1 MIFFKFTSRLFLII
15 FLIGTSSSSF
25 AAVASIDFF
34 KFESF
39 KETIQL
45 NVIKKNNISEINT
58 ADLDFVRANDKQL
71 KIIRNE
77 IKFSTFNEEKFLNS
91 YTELNSLFTEISFD
105 IYQESKFYLITNN
118 VLTPGIDTK
127 LRRISANYINQ
138 FYGLSP
144 ISVSMPVE
152 KSKYLPIESPSLTAA
167 EAVPALG
174 MTGVTIASVLGL
186 GAAAGGGSGGGSGGG
201 GGGSNPLVIISS
213 GTTDIYD
220 SDSSGFTINVSL
232 SPTSTNP
239 VTVNFQSTGTATLS
253 SDFNGPSSVTVP
265 AGSSSTT
272 VTYTPVADSTYEGTE
287 IIKIEISSVIN
298 GTEYGT
304 QSVSVNLKEYALRLG
319 TAFTDRGNSSARA
332 ALTEY
337 ANVGNHSSVN
347 STIHPYSLM
356 NIHKA
361 HAYWD
366 GSQHLSGK
374 GEVIHVADF
383 NCDENHQEF
392 TQGGKTTTVVG
403 VAFDADSAADFHCN
417 LVAGYAAGGFSG
429 SSSSND
435 IMGVAYE
442 ADLVFSRVPGTSYLQ
457 KAVDLD
463 SARALNAIASNN
475 SWSTS
480 CADEASDVDAFI
492 AANPSATIMEAV
504 GGALA
509 GCGTISS
516 TATAHMQAYV
526 DSIDA
531 FQTAGGIMV
540 FAAGND
546 NSDSD
551 VSALAALPIWFSQ
564 LSEAYITVAYMEVR
578 GSPTISGSNFFQLS
592 NPCQQMAENCLVA
605 DAWEIFGAYWHDD
618 SSSTSNYTDIT
629 GGGSSSASPMVS
641 GIIALLNQAF
651 PNHTPEMIVDRLL
664 ASANNSWFT
673 PTGNTTF
680 TTHGNSIKHGYHSI
694 WGHGIPDAYAALSP
708 ITTSLNPL
716 IGISTGGSMVNNAD
730 NFENLFPPS
739 ITELTANPSF
749 GDSLVLGLK
758 NENGYFYDALG
769 GGFKFDLSTL
779 VKSKSNKSDIK
790 EFINNDIMNLR
801 NHRNVAIFN
810 NNYINVLGS
819 IDRNKNFVTSVSI
832 DTPSIPIQYF
842 HNLIPSSFSADS
854 VYTNPFVNQ
863 KNGGLGLSTQYKH
876 GNSTF
881 MLGMHDSGNHSGLF
895 GQASDDTK
903 NIATSFIHNSRSVDH
918 LAVIS
923 GVMEEKDTLLGSK
936 HSGAIGISG
945 SNPKSYFNGFNIEHS
960 FKDNLFFKANTILAR
975 TIVKNPNNSLIHS
988 FSPISSSSFE
998 ISLIK
1003 KNIFDTDD
1011 RLLISLSQPN
1021 RIETGSMNFKIQD
1034 LADSYGN
1041 IKHNLKKINLEPSG
1055 RQIDFGINYI
1065 KKLNDNAIFGFKN
1078 VLSKDYSHYKD
1089 SNLNHLITATA
1100 SINF

>member
-1 MIFFKFTSRLFLII
+1 MIFFKFTSRLCLII

-45 NVIKKNNISEINT
+45 NVIKKNNLSEINT

-903 NIATSFIHNSRSVDH
+903 TIATSFIHNSRSLDH
-918 LAVIS
+918 FAVIS

-936 HSGAIGISG
+936 HYGAIGISG
-945 SNPKSYFNGFNIEHS
+945 SNPKSYFNGLNIEHS
-960 FKDNLFFKANTILAR
+960 FSDNISFKANTILAR
-975 TIVKNPNNSLIHS
+975 TIVENPNYSLIDS

-998 ISLIK
+998 ISLLK

-1011 RLLISLSQPN
+1011 SLLISFIQPN

-1034 LADSYGN
+1034 LADRYGN
-1041 IKHNLKKINLEPSG
+1041 INHDLKKINLEPSG
-1055 RQIDFGINYI
+1055 RQIDFSLNYVNKVNKNIIFGIKNTFTKDLNHY
-1065 KKLNDNAIFGFKN
+1065 KKNKLNHR
-1078 VLSKDYSHYKD
+1078 L
-1089 SNLNHLITATA
+1089 TATT
-1100 SINF
+1100 SIAF

>member
-1 MIFFKFTSRLFLII
+1 
-15 FLIGTSSSSF
+15 
-25 AAVASIDFF
+25 
-34 KFESF
+34 
-39 KETIQL
+39 
-45 NVIKKNNISEINT
+45 
-58 ADLDFVRANDKQL
+58 
-71 KIIRNE
+71 
-77 IKFSTFNEEKFLNS
+77 
-91 YTELNSLFTEISFD
+91 
-105 IYQESKFYLITNN
+105 
-118 VLTPGIDTK
+118 
-127 LRRISANYINQ
+127 
-138 FYGLSP
+138 
-144 ISVSMPVE
+144 
-152 KSKYLPIESPSLTAA
+152 
-167 EAVPALG
+167 
-174 MTGVTIASVLGL
+174 MTV
-186 GAAAGGGSGGGSGGG
+186 
-201 GGGSNPLVIISS
+201 
-213 GTTDIYD
+213 
-220 SDSSGFTINVSL
+220 
-232 SPTSTNP
+232 
-239 VTVNFQSTGTATLS
+239 
-253 SDFNGPSSVTVP
+253 
-265 AGSSSTT
+265 
-272 VTYTPVADSTYEGTE
+272 TPVADSAYEGTE
-287 IIKIEISSVIN
+287 TITIEISSVTN
-298 GTEYGT
+298 GTENGT
-304 QSVSVNLKEYALRLG
+304 QSVSVSLKEYALRLG
-319 TAFTDRGNSSARA
+319 TAFTDRGNSAARA

-337 ANVGNHSSVN
+337 ANVGNYTGVN
-347 STIHPYSLM
+347 SSIHPYTLL
-356 NIHKA
+356 NVHKA

-383 NCDENHQEF
+383 NCDENHVEF

-403 VAFDADSAADFHCN
+403 PTPQPDAAGTSNHHCQ
-417 LVAGYAAGGFSG
+417 LVAGFAAGGFSG
-429 SSSSND
+429 SSSSDD

-442 ADLVFSRVPGTSYLQ
+442 ADLVFSRIPGTSYLQ

-463 SARALNAIASNN
+463 SARALNAIVSNN

-492 AANPSATIMEAV
+492 AANPGVSIMEAV
-504 GGALA
+504 GGAIP

-551 VSALAALPIWFSQ
+551 VSALAALPLWFSQ
-564 LSEAYITVAYMEVR
+564 LSEAYLAVAYMEVR
-578 GSPTISGSNFFQLS
+578 GSPTIAGSNFFQLS
-592 NPCQQMAENCLVA
+592 NPCQQMAPRCLVA
-605 DAWEIFGAYWHDD
+605 DAWEIFGAAWHDENTG
-618 SSSTSNYTDIT
+618 TSHYGDVT

-673 PTGNTTF
+673 PTGNSTF

-730 NFENLFPPS
+730 NHENLFPPGV
-739 ITELTANPSF
+739 TEFSANASF
-749 GDSLVLGLK
+749 GDSLLIGLK
-758 NENGYFYDALG
+758 GESGYFYDALG

-790 EFINNDIMNLR
+790 EFINNDIMSLR
-801 NHRNVAIFN
+801 NHENVGKHN

-819 IDRNKNFVTSVSI
+819 IGRNKNFVTSVSI

-842 HNLIPSSFSADS
+842 HNLIPTNFSLDS

-876 GNSTF
+876 GNNTF
-881 MLGMHDSGNHSGLF
+881 MFGMHDSGNHSGLF

-903 NIATSFIHNSRSVDH
+903 TIASSFIYNSKSVDH

-923 GVMEEKDTLLGSK
+923 GVMKEKDTLLGSK

-945 SNPKSYFNGFNIEHS
+945 SNPKSYFNGFNIEHN
-960 FKDNLFFKANTILAR
+960 FNDNLSFKANTILAR

-998 ISLIK
+998 ISLLK
-1003 KNIFDTDD
+1003 KNIFDADD
-1011 RLLISLSQPN
+1011 SLLISLSQPN

-1034 LADSYGN
+1034 LADRYGN
-1041 IKHNLKKINLEPSG
+1041 INHNLKKINLEPSG

-1065 KKLNDNAIFGFKN
+1065 KKLNDNTNFWSKKCIFKR
-1078 VLSKDYSHYKD
+1078 L
-1089 SNLNHLITATA
+1089 
-1100 SINF
+1100 

>member
-1 MIFFKFTSRLFLII
+1 MVFFKFISRIFLII
-15 FLIGTSSSSF
+15 FLIVTTSNSF
-25 AAVASIDFF
+25 ASVASIDFS

-45 NVIKKNNISEINT
+45 NVIEKNNLSEINS
-58 ADLDFVRANDKQL
+58 ADLDFVRANEKQL

-77 IKFSTFNEEKFLNS
+77 IKFSTFDEENFLNS
-91 YTELNSLFTEISFD
+91 YNQLNNLFTEISFD
-105 IYQESKFYLITNN
+105 IYQVSKFYLITNN
-118 VLTPGIDTK
+118 VLTPGLDTK

-138 FYGLSP
+138 FYDLSP
-144 ISVSMPVE
+144 VSVAMPSE
-152 KSKYLPIESPSLTAA
+152 KSKYLPVESPTLTAA
-167 EAVPALG
+167 EAVPVIGL
-174 MTGVTIASVLGL
+174 TGTTIVSVLGF
-186 GAAAGGGSGGGSGGG
+186 GAVAAGGSGGGSGGG
-201 GGGSNPLVIISS
+201 GGGSGPSVSIST
-213 GTTDIYD
+213 GTTSIYD
-220 SDSSGFTINVSL
+220 SDSSGFSVNVSL
-232 SPTSTNP
+232 SATSTNP
-239 VTVNFQSTGTATLS
+239 VTVNFQSTGTATFNN
-253 SDFNGPSSVTVP
+253 DFTGPTSVTIP
-265 AGSSSTT
+265 AGSTSTT
-272 VTYTPVADSTYEGTE
+272 VTVTPVADSVYEGTE
-287 IIKIEISSVIN
+287 TITIEISSVTN
-298 GTEYGT
+298 GTENGT
-304 QSVSVNLKEYALRLG
+304 QSVSVSLKEYALRLG
-319 TAFTDRGNSSARA
+319 TAFTDRGNSAARA

-347 STIHPYSLM
+347 STIHPYTLM

-392 TQGGKTTTVVG
+392 SQGGKTTTVVG

-475 SWSTS
+475 SWSTG

-492 AANPSATIMEAV
+492 AANPSASIMEAV

-605 DAWEIFGAYWHDD
+605 DAWEIFGAFWHDD

-673 PTGNTTF
+673 PSGETTF

-716 IGISTGGSMVNNAD
+716 IGIPTGGSMVNNGD
-730 NFENLFPPS
+730 NFPSLFPPG
-739 ITELTANPSF
+739 ITELTANSSF
-749 GDSLVLGLK
+749 GDSIIIGLK
-758 NENGYFYDALG
+758 GEHGYFYDALG
-769 GGFKFDLSTL
+769 GGFKFDLSNL
-779 VKSKSNKSDIK
+779 VKSKKTKSDIK
-790 EFINNDIMNLR
+790 EFINNDIMSLK
-801 NHRNVAIFN
+801 NHENVTKLN
-810 NNYINVLGS
+810 NNYINVLGT
-819 IDRNKNFVTSVSI
+819 IDRNKNFVTSLSI

-854 VYTNPFVNQ
+854 VYANPFVNQ
-863 KNGGLGLSTQYKH
+863 KNGGLGLSTQYNY
-876 GNSTF
+876 GNGTF
-881 MLGMHDSGNHSGLF
+881 MLGMHDSANHSGLF
-895 GQASDDTK
+895 GEASDVTK
-903 NIATSFIHNSRSVDH
+903 TIATSFIHKSRSLDR

-936 HSGAIGISG
+936 HYGAIGISG
-945 SNPKSYFNGFNIEHS
+945 SNPKSYFNGFNIEHNFNDKLS
-960 FKDNLFFKANTILAR
+960 FKANSILAR

-998 ISLIK
+998 ISLLK

-1011 RLLISLSQPN
+1011 SLLISFSQPN
-1021 RIETGSMNFKIQD
+1021 RIESGSMNFKIQD
-1034 LADSYGN
+1034 LADRYGN
-1041 IKHNLKKINLEPSG
+1041 INHDLKKINLEPSG
-1055 RQIDFGINYI
+1055 RQIDFGLNYVNKVNENIIFGI
-1065 KKLNDNAIFGFKN
+1065 KNTFTKDLNHYNKNKLNHR
-1078 VLSKDYSHYKD
+1078 L
-1089 SNLNHLITATA
+1089 TATT
-1100 SINF
+1100 SIAF

>member
-1 MIFFKFTSRLFLII
+1 
-15 FLIGTSSSSF
+15 
-25 AAVASIDFF
+25 
-34 KFESF
+34 
-39 KETIQL
+39 
-45 NVIKKNNISEINT
+45 
-58 ADLDFVRANDKQL
+58 
-71 KIIRNE
+71 
-77 IKFSTFNEEKFLNS
+77 
-91 YTELNSLFTEISFD
+91 
-105 IYQESKFYLITNN
+105 
-118 VLTPGIDTK
+118 
-127 LRRISANYINQ
+127 
-138 FYGLSP
+138 
-144 ISVSMPVE
+144 
-152 KSKYLPIESPSLTAA
+152 
-167 EAVPALG
+167 
-174 MTGVTIASVLGL
+174 
-186 GAAAGGGSGGGSGGG
+186 
-201 GGGSNPLVIISS
+201 
-213 GTTDIYD
+213 
-220 SDSSGFTINVSL
+220 
-232 SPTSTNP
+232 
-239 VTVNFQSTGTATLS
+239 
-253 SDFNGPSSVTVP
+253 
-265 AGSSSTT
+265 
-272 VTYTPVADSTYEGTE
+272 
-287 IIKIEISSVIN
+287 
-298 GTEYGT
+298 
-304 QSVSVNLKEYALRLG
+304 
-319 TAFTDRGNSSARA
+319 
-332 ALTEY
+332 
-337 ANVGNHSSVN
+337 
-347 STIHPYSLM
+347 
-356 NIHKA
+356 
-361 HAYWD
+361 
-366 GSQHLSGK
+366 
-374 GEVIHVADF
+374 
-383 NCDENHQEF
+383 
-392 TQGGKTTTVVG
+392 
-403 VAFDADSAADFHCN
+403 
-417 LVAGYAAGGFSG
+417 
-429 SSSSND
+429 
-435 IMGVAYE
+435 
-442 ADLVFSRVPGTSYLQ
+442 
-457 KAVDLD
+457 
-463 SARALNAIASNN
+463 
-475 SWSTS
+475 
-480 CADEASDVDAFI
+480 
-492 AANPSATIMEAV
+492 
-504 GGALA
+504 
-509 GCGTISS
+509 
-516 TATAHMQAYV
+516 
-526 DSIDA
+526 
-531 FQTAGGIMV
+531 
-540 FAAGND
+540 
-546 NSDSD
+546 
-551 VSALAALPIWFSQ
+551 
-564 LSEAYITVAYMEVR
+564 
-578 GSPTISGSNFFQLS
+578 
-592 NPCQQMAENCLVA
+592 
-605 DAWEIFGAYWHDD
+605 
-618 SSSTSNYTDIT
+618 
-629 GGGSSSASPMVS
+629 MVS

-779 VKSKSNKSDIK
+779 VKSNSNKSDIK

-881 MLGMHDSGNHSGLF
+881 MLGIHDSGNHSGLF

>member
-45 NVIKKNNISEINT
+45 NVIKKNNLSEINT

-881 MLGMHDSGNHSGLF
+881 MLGIHDSGNHSGLF

-903 NIATSFIHNSRSVDH
+903 TIATSFIHNSRSVDH

-1065 KKLNDNAIFGFKN
+1065 KKLNDNAIFGVKN

>member
-1 MIFFKFTSRLFLII
+1 
-15 FLIGTSSSSF
+15 
-25 AAVASIDFF
+25 
-34 KFESF
+34 
-39 KETIQL
+39 
-45 NVIKKNNISEINT
+45 
-58 ADLDFVRANDKQL
+58 
-71 KIIRNE
+71 
-77 IKFSTFNEEKFLNS
+77 
-91 YTELNSLFTEISFD
+91 
-105 IYQESKFYLITNN
+105 
-118 VLTPGIDTK
+118 
-127 LRRISANYINQ
+127 
-138 FYGLSP
+138 
-144 ISVSMPVE
+144 
-152 KSKYLPIESPSLTAA
+152 
-167 EAVPALG
+167 
-174 MTGVTIASVLGL
+174 
-186 GAAAGGGSGGGSGGG
+186 
-201 GGGSNPLVIISS
+201 
-213 GTTDIYD
+213 
-220 SDSSGFTINVSL
+220 
-232 SPTSTNP
+232 
-239 VTVNFQSTGTATLS
+239 
-253 SDFNGPSSVTVP
+253 
-265 AGSSSTT
+265 
-272 VTYTPVADSTYEGTE
+272 
-287 IIKIEISSVIN
+287 
-298 GTEYGT
+298 
-304 QSVSVNLKEYALRLG
+304 
-319 TAFTDRGNSSARA
+319 
-332 ALTEY
+332 
-337 ANVGNHSSVN
+337 
-347 STIHPYSLM
+347 M

-417 LVAGYAAGGFSG
+417 LVAGFAAGGFSG

-457 KAVDLD
+457 KAVDID

-492 AANPSATIMEAV
+492 AANPSASIMEAV

-739 ITELTANPSF
+739 ITEL
-749 GDSLVLGLK
+749 L
-758 NENGYFYDALG
+758 
-769 GGFKFDLSTL
+769 
-779 VKSKSNKSDIK
+779 
-790 EFINNDIMNLR
+790 
-801 NHRNVAIFN
+801 
-810 NNYINVLGS
+810 
-819 IDRNKNFVTSVSI
+819 
-832 DTPSIPIQYF
+832 
-842 HNLIPSSFSADS
+842 
-854 VYTNPFVNQ
+854 
-863 KNGGLGLSTQYKH
+863 
-876 GNSTF
+876 
-881 MLGMHDSGNHSGLF
+881 
-895 GQASDDTK
+895 
-903 NIATSFIHNSRSVDH
+903 
-918 LAVIS
+918 
-923 GVMEEKDTLLGSK
+923 
-936 HSGAIGISG
+936 
-945 SNPKSYFNGFNIEHS
+945 
-960 FKDNLFFKANTILAR
+960 
-975 TIVKNPNNSLIHS
+975 SLIH
-988 FSPISSSSFE
+988 IS
-998 ISLIK
+998 
-1003 KNIFDTDD
+1003 
-1011 RLLISLSQPN
+1011 
-1021 RIETGSMNFKIQD
+1021 
-1034 LADSYGN
+1034 
-1041 IKHNLKKINLEPSG
+1041 EPT
-1055 RQIDFGINYI
+1055 RPY
-1065 KKLNDNAIFGFKN
+1065 
-1078 VLSKDYSHYKD
+1078 
-1089 SNLNHLITATA
+1089 
-1100 SINF
+1100 

>member
-1 MIFFKFTSRLFLII
+1 MIFFKFTSRLCLII

-45 NVIKKNNISEINT
+45 NVIKKNNLSEINT

-903 NIATSFIHNSRSVDH
+903 TIATSFIHNSRSVDH

-1065 KKLNDNAIFGFKN
+1065 KKLNDNAIFGVKN

>member
-1 MIFFKFTSRLFLII
+1 MIFFKFTSRLCLII

-45 NVIKKNNISEINT
+45 NVIKKNNLSEINT

-903 NIATSFIHNSRSVDH
+903 TIATSFIHNSRSVDH

-1065 KKLNDNAIFGFKN
+1065 KKLNDNAIFGVKN

-1089 SNLNHLITATA
+1089 GNLNHLITATA

>member
-1 MIFFKFTSRLFLII
+1 MMFFKFTSRLCLIV

-45 NVIKKNNISEINT
+45 NVIKKNNLSEINT

-790 EFINNDIMNLR
+790 EFINNDIINLR
-801 NHRNVAIFN
+801 NHRNVAMFN

-854 VYTNPFVNQ
+854 VYANPFVNQ

-903 NIATSFIHNSRSVDH
+903 TIATSFIHNSRSVDH

-945 SNPKSYFNGFNIEHS
+945 SNPKSYFNGFNIEQS
-960 FKDNLFFKANTILAR
+960 FNDNLSFKANTILAR

-1011 RLLISLSQPN
+1011 KLLISLSQPN

-1065 KKLNDNAIFGFKN
+1065 KKLNDNAIFGVKN

>member
-1 MIFFKFTSRLFLII
+1 MIFFKFTSRLCLII

-45 NVIKKNNISEINT
+45 NVIKKNNLSEINT

-1021 RIETGSMNFKIQD
+1021 RIETGSMNFKIQE